1 MKTICSRNGEKM
13 KYKIIAV
20 NNDTTIKTIVAE
32 ISEEEYETIMSNIKQ
47 LQISMLSKDYY
58 VVVRDNIKELLAFLP
73 TIKMQDKYSID
84 TINRYTYNVLG
95 TFYAWIDY
103 YESHYKKIFEPIKK
117 KYYDKYFEYR
127 MMYNL
132 RIYMTHCEMAI
143 TKIEFWPGKLE
154 MYIYIEPENLLQNSS
169 RLQKKIIT
177 ELQKMRDD
185 NEKID
190 LYELMLGFEKIFTSM
205 HKELLKALEPELQNV
220 LNEINPYLQFT
231 SEGKAKLCYIY
242 EKETDKRV
250 YSLTAFI
257 GAFINKMCNPY

>member
-95 TFYAWIDY
+95 TFYAWIEY

-154 MYIYIEPENLLQNSS
+154 MY
-169 RLQKKIIT
+169 RL
-177 ELQKMRDD
+177 
-185 NEKID
+185 N
-190 LYELMLGFEKIFTSM
+190 
-205 HKELLKALEPELQNV
+205 HKFCG
-220 LNEINPYLQFT
+220 I
-231 SEGKAKLCYIY
+231 
-242 EKETDKRV
+242 
-250 YSLTAFI
+250 
-257 GAFINKMCNPY
+257 